1 MAADGGE
8 DFTLTRA
15 RCGIMVT
22 VEGNAIRAENGRV
35 LDGFPSVIR
44 VTAHAA
50 GESAVSF
57 IRDGHDVVDIYRD
70 RDGILLTTLVQ
81 YGGPPVALS
90 AGRRELVSDGSRSS
104 FRAKSKAESSLATS
118 WSSRSTKGAMR
129 PGTSTASMSGTVG
142 SSGASLRSNTCRP
155 TRPASRTVRSTATRR
170 IASSQ
175 RTARSRW
182 CSIRR
187 TAVSSIGSRATDAA
201 AIVSCS
207 TGVEATSAEARGAAP
222 Q

>member
-1 MAADGGE
+1 
-8 DFTLTRA
+8 
-15 RCGIMVT
+15 MVT

-90 AGRRELVSDGSRSS
+90 AGRRELVSDGIAVELPGQIESGVQLGDVVVVAVDEGRYATRNVYGVDVRDGRIVWRVAAFEHMPPYPAGVPYGPIYRDASHRLIAANSS
-104 FRAKSKAESSLATS
+104 FSLVLDPTDGRILDWFESH
-118 WSSRSTKGAMR
+118 
-129 PGTSTASMSGTVG
+129 
-142 SSGASLRSNTCRP
+142 
-155 TRPASRTVRSTATRR
+155 
-170 IASSQ
+170 
-175 RTARSRW
+175 
-182 CSIRR
+182 
-187 TAVSSIGSRATDAA
+187 
-201 AIVSCS
+201 
-207 TGVEATSAEARGAAP
+207 
-222 Q
+222 